1 MVLGENNKWGW
12 CYRVERW
19 TLVINSSDDLK
30 CEKMKFEVK
39 ILDECN
45 WSYELSWSDVLKWSD
60 ELKCLKVKLMQW
72 FCSYSFFVLYLWC
85 LRLVR
90 AQKGRMT
97 KTAVKWCWCKCFELS
112 HEFKCW
118 SQVMNS
124 NDELK
129 W

>member
-72 FCSYSFFVLYLWC
+72 FCSYSFFVLYSWC

-97 KTAVKWCWCKCFELS
+97 KTAVKWCWCKCFEFDV
-112 HEFKCW
+112 ERW
-118 SQVMNS
+118 IQVLIS
-124 NDELK
+124 SDELQ
-129 W
+129 WWT